1 MEKGILTIDG
11 ISSEYLIE
19 HKKTKTIKYKVYPDF
34 TIKVIVPEK
43 MSLEEIQVRVNK
55 RRTWIRKQI
64 EFYTQNKTS
73 KTFEYKSGSTIKYL
87 GKQYRL
93 KIVETEKNSIKLVG
107 RFLEVRV
114 KDRDSKKVEKMIGE
128 WYRYHA
134 VHYFNR
140 MIEKCLIKVGKYGVN
155 PPILTVRKMKS
166 RWGSCIQNKNKIIIN
181 TDLIKEPSQ
190 CIEYVLMHEL
200 CHLKYPSHNNQFY
213 TFFSIVMPDWRLRK
227 RKLEK
232 LLL

>member
-19 HKKTKTIKYKVYPDF
+19 RKDTKTIKYKVYPDL
-34 TIKVIVPEK
+34 TIKVIVPES
-43 MSLEEIQVRVNK
+43 MSIEEIQVRVNK
-55 RRTWIRKQI
+55 RRMWIKKHI
-64 EFYTQNKTS
+64 KFYTQNKMRTVA
-73 KTFEYKSGSTIKYL
+73 EYKSGSTIKYL

-93 KIVETEKNSIKLVG
+93 KIVETDKNSIKLVG

-114 KDRDSKKVEKMIGE
+114 NDIDSKIVEKMIGE
-128 WYRYHA
+128 WYRSHA
-134 VHYFNR
+134 LLYFNR
-140 MIEKCLIKVGKYGVN
+140 MIEKCLTKVGKYGVK

-166 RWGSCIQNKNKIIIN
+166 RWGSCIQKKSKIIIN
-181 TDLIKEPSQ
+181 TNLIKEPSQ

-213 TFFSIVMPDWRLRK
+213 TFFTVVMPDWRIRK
-227 RKLEK
+227 SKLEK
-232 LLL
+232 LFL